1 MKKIILIPLLIAG
14 LTTSLITINSALA
27 AGNSSKNKAPAFTLS
42 GLNTETIKLS
52 NYKGKVVYLDFWA
65 TWCGP
70 CRKSFPWMNAMQKK
84 YQSQGLEIIAVSLDA
99 KKKMVETFLK
109 KYPADFTIAL
119 DPDGVSGDLYKVR
132 VMPSSYLIDR
142 NGDIIERHM
151 GFRSKDKAKLEEMI
165 KSALSK

>member
-1 MKKIILIPLLIAG
+1 MKKLTLISLLLIN
-14 LTTSLITINSALA
+14 LIMINSVFSADKST
-27 AGNSSKNKAPAFTLS
+27 NKKAPEFNLS
-42 GLNTETIKLS
+42 GLNSETIELS

-70 CRKSFPWMNAMQKK
+70 CRKSFPWMNEMQKK

-119 DPDGVSGDLYKVR
+119 DPDGESGDSYKVR
-132 VMPSSYLIDR
+132 VMPSSYIIDR

-151 GFRSKDKAKLEEMI
+151 GFRTKDKDKLEEMI
-165 KSALSK
+165 KSVLSK